1 MAGFFKKIFGGGDGP
16 SASDPASAEPNEV
29 YKDVEIRANPA
40 KESGGQWRIAGTLT
54 KTIDGEPVVRQFV
67 RADLVQDQKEA
78 IVASVNKAKLI
89 IDQNGDAIWRGEA
102 DRPV

>member
-1 MAGFFKKIFGGGDGP
+1 MSVVSSPLLNCPRVADP
-16 SASDPASAEPNEV
+16 SSAEPNEI
-29 YKDVEIRANPA
+29 YKEVEIRANPA

-54 KTIDGEPVVRQFV
+54 KTIDGEKVIRQFV

-78 IVASVNKAKLI
+78 VVASVNKAKMI
-89 IDQNGDAIWRGEA
+89 IDQNGDWIWRGDE